1 MNEILSNKQNQTFK
15 MKAHHLKPVIMIG
28 SKGLT
33 EPVHKEV
40 EIALHVH
47 ELIKIKVLEHDKEAI
62 KLMVEALIKTHSAH
76 HVQTMGHTITLYR
89 KRKED

>member
-1 MNEILSNKQNQTFK
+1 MNEILLNKQRQHLK

-33 EPVHKEV
+33 EPVHKELD
-40 EIALHVH
+40 IALNVH
-47 ELIKIKVLEHDKEAI
+47 ELIKVKVLEHDKDDI
-62 KLMVEALIKTHSAH
+62 KLMVEALVKKHKAH
-76 HVQTMGHTITLYR
+76 YVQTMGHTITLYR